1 MSSFLELKDL
11 KVHFPIRGG
20 IFNTIQDWVY
30 AVDGVDMIIEE
41 GKTYGLVGESGSG
54 KTTIGKAI
62 IGLEPITSGQVL
74 YNGVDVTNKAR
85 SRKSEYAD
93 YNKDIQMIF
102 QDSTSSL
109 NPKKRIRD
117 IIAEPMRNYFNYT
130 DAEEMNEVIR
140 LLEIVGLNEDAIY
153 RYPHEFSGGQRQ
165 RIGVARAVA
174 SSPKLIIADEPTS
187 ALDLSVQA
195 QVLNF
200 MRRIQ
205 DEYGL
210 SYLFISHDLSV
221 VKYMA
226 DDIAIMHR
234 GRFVERGLKEKIFE
248 DPQHI
253 YTRRLLSAIP
263 QIDALNR
270 DKHKAERQAVERAYQ
285 EQQNQYYA
293 ETGRVYDL
301 QTFDDNHWV
310 ALNPKDIAHSSNSS
324 VNEQSEG
331 GN

>member
-1 MSSFLELKDL
+1 MSFLELKDL

-62 IGLEPITSGQVL
+62 IGLEGVTDGQVI

-85 SRKSEYAD
+85 SRRAEYKD

-109 NPKKRIRD
+109 NPKKRIKD
-117 IIAEPMRNYFNYT
+117 IIAEPMRNYFDYT
-130 DAEEMNEVIR
+130 KNEERDEVIR

-234 GRFVERGLKEKIFE
+234 GRFVERGAKEKIFK

-263 QIDALNR
+263 QIDPLNR
-270 DKHKAERQAVERAYQ
+270 DQHKVERQAVEKEYH
-285 EQQNQYYA
+285 EQQIHYYS
-293 ETGRVYDL
+293 ENGRVYDL
-301 QTFDDNHWV
+301 QTFDTEHWV
-310 ALNPKDIAHSSNSS
+310 ALNPEDKNNTSN
-324 VNEQSEG
+324 VLKTQQSEG
-331 GN
+331 GK